1 MDRRNQAPRAPGD
14 ATAASG
20 EAPSEPK
27 ARRPLHSTELFGGV
41 NEVEIE
47 HQGELYRL
55 RRTSKG
61 KLILTK

>member
-1 MDRRNQAPRAPGD
+1 MDRRDQAPGE
-14 ATAASG
+14 TKAASSD
-20 EAPSEPK
+20 AQPEPK
-27 ARRPLHSTELFGGV
+27 TRRPLASTELFGGV